1 MLDGAARA
9 PSGTLRYTKMMT
21 FEESSSRTR
30 GLRLQTLVWLR
41 WIAVVG
47 QTGAV
52 LFVNVVLGFPLPLGF
67 CLAVIALSAWLN
79 IFLALRWRSTVRLA
93 DVSTALLLAYDLV
106 QLAVLLFLT
115 GGLENPFA
123 FLFLVPV
130 MVSATTLPARY
141 TTWIAA
147 LAVALASLLV
157 YLHLPLPW
165 RPGEAL
171 SMPAL
176 YVAGLWA
183 SVLCGTVFSAIY
195 ASRIAAESRQM
206 SEALAATEMVLAR
219 EQQLSALDGLAAAAA
234 HELGTPL
241 ATIVLVAKELKR
253 EVPLTGPLA
262 DDLDLLASQAE
273 RCREILSRLSNREAQ
288 TDAMFARLK
297 LSVML
302 EEIIE
307 PLRGPDV
314 AIVVTHD
321 AAPSLEPWILR
332 NPAIKYGIGNLL
344 ENAVDFA
351 RDRVDVV
358 AHWTQADVSILI
370 RDDGPGFSQDIID
383 RLGDPFVT
391 TRKGYDSAEESI
403 DLRRH
408 QGMGLGFFIAKT
420 LLERSGAIVTLANRS
435 GAERGAVVKIAWPR
449 PAIEAPAKI
458 IPSAPLMTAAA
469 D

>member
-1 MLDGAARA
+1 
-9 PSGTLRYTKMMT
+9 MT
-21 FEESSSRTR
+21 FEKNSSHSR

-41 WIAVVG
+41 WIAVIG

-52 LFVNVVLGFPLPLGF
+52 LFVNLILRFPLPLGF

-79 IFLALRWRSTVRLA
+79 IFLALRWRSTVRLS
-93 DVSTALLLAYDLV
+93 DLSTALLLGYDIV

-130 MVSATTLPARY
+130 MVSATALPARY

-147 LAVALASLLV
+147 AALFLSTLLV
-157 YLHLPLPW
+157 SFHLPLPW
-165 RPGEAL
+165 KQGQSL

-176 YVAGLWA
+176 YVAGLWT
-183 SVLCGTVFSAIY
+183 SILCGTVFSAIY

-241 ATIVLVAKELKR
+241 ATIALVAKELKR
-253 EVPLTGPLA
+253 ELPNSGQHM
-262 DDLDLLASQAE
+262 DDLDLLMSQTE

-288 TDAMFARLK
+288 SDAMFARLK
-297 LSVML
+297 LSVMI
-302 EEIIE
+302 EEIVD
-307 PLRGPDV
+307 PLRGSDV
-314 AIVVTHD
+314 EIVVKHEAD
-321 AAPSLEPWILR
+321 GKSLQSDSEPWILR
-332 NPAIKYGIGNLL
+332 NPAIKYGIANLL

-351 RDRVDVV
+351 QSRVEV
-358 AHWTQADVSILI
+358 AMRWTASHVDIVI

-391 TRKGYDSAEESI
+391 TRRGYDSDPVDPAI
-403 DLRRH
+403 DLSKH

-420 LLERSGAIVTLANRS
+420 LLERSGAAVTLANRS
-435 GAERGAVVKIAWPR
+435 SPEQGAVVHIAWPR
-449 PAIEAPAKI
+449 DTLESPAKNMAAETLQ
-458 IPSAPLMTAAA
+458 SAGQNV
-469 D
+469 